1 MKRNLICT
9 ASALLLCVTL
19 QLIAVSDAYAATTIE
34 VAPTRP
40 DAYSEIQKQ
49 LNLAKKKPENGPYTI
64 VVAPGSYTI
73 GHSLKLYSNTTLKL
87 EGVSLSHGSST
98 RSNMI
103 RLGDGSDTQQG
114 YYYQNITVVGG
125 DLNHMGQS
133 NTTIKLAH
141 GKNIKIKNVTVRNTR
156 DGHLMEVAGVKGLTI
171 EGCVFRDQ
179 MQVSRSEDIAEALQV
194 DILNQKHMPGYRSE
208 DLPMKDITIKNC
220 TFENVPRGIGAHTAV
235 LNRYVKNVIIKGNR
249 FKNLKSDAI
258 RIMNFYNCRI
268 EGNRIENAPRGIV
281 AYMGHSKG
289 MYLASSLAREGG
301 VPTNTQTTYKAP
313 YKNQKISIRKNSI
326 AVSGSHIYSGG
337 TVEGI
342 FVCGY
347 SFSRNLKKGSEHDA
361 IPKGNYYISGVAVS
375 DNTIKT
381 TGHGIRLDNARHS
394 TVRGNKITYTGSKS
408 GGASY
413 FGIYAL
419 SDSRIDYIKANK
431 VSNMK
436 NHGILVTSKSKVK
449 TITGNTVKSPRKCGI
464 SVQNATVTTMTK
476 NSISKSGAAGVS
488 VLLSGRVDSM
498 NKNKISSPK
507 GAGITLESRARVRSV
522 SGNTI
527 VSAKKYGIAIA
538 DIKGPT
544 SITKNKVSKCGKYAV
559 YVNKKAKKQRVSV
572 KSNKLTGRR
581 SLALVRI
588 EGGKV
593 SVSGSRTSVKI
604 AKETKHS

>member
-1 MKRNLICT
+1 MKRNLIG
-9 ASALLLCVTL
+9 AVSALFLCVTL
-19 QLIAVSDAYAATTIE
+19 QLIVVPNAYAATTIE
-34 VAPTRP
+34 VTPTRP

-49 LNLAKKKPENGPYTI
+49 LNLAKKQPEKGPYTI
-64 VVAPGSYTI
+64 TVTPGTYTI

-87 EGVSLSHGSST
+87 EGVSLSHGSGT

-103 RLGDGSDTQQG
+103 RLGDGTDTQQG

-125 DLNHMGQS
+125 DLNHRGQS

-141 GKNIKIKNVTVRNTR
+141 GKNIKIKNVTMRNTR
-156 DGHLMEVAGVKGLTI
+156 DGHLMEVAGVKGLTV

-179 MQVSRSEDIAEALQV
+179 VQVSRSEDIAEALQI

-235 LNRYVKNVIIKGNR
+235 LNRYVKNVVIKNNK

-268 EGNRIENAPRGIV
+268 EGNKIENAPRGIA
-281 AYMGHSKG
+281 AYMGHTKG

-301 VPTNTQTTYKAP
+301 VPTSTQTTYKAP

-326 AVSGSHIYSGG
+326 KVSGSHIYSGG

-347 SFSRNLKKGSEHDA
+347 SFSRNLKKGSENDA

-381 TGHGIRLDNARHS
+381 TGHGIRFDNARYS
-394 TVRGNKITYTGSKS
+394 TVRGNKITYTGSKT

-431 VSNMK
+431 IS

-449 TITGNTVKSPRKCGI
+449 TITSNTIKSPRKCGI
-464 SVQNATVTTMTK
+464 SVQNATVTAMTK

-488 VLLSGRVDSM
+488 VLINGRVDSM
-498 NKNKISSPK
+498 TKNKISSSK
-507 GAGITLESRARVRSV
+507 GAGITLESKARVKSV

-527 VSAKKYGIAIA
+527 SSAKKYGIAVA
-538 DIKGPT
+538 DIKGPA

-559 YVNKKAKKQRVSV
+559 YVNKKAKNQRVSV
-572 KSNKLTGRR
+572 KGNKLTGKR

-593 SVSGSRTSVKI
+593 SVSGSRASVKI
-604 AKETKHS
+604 AKEAKRA